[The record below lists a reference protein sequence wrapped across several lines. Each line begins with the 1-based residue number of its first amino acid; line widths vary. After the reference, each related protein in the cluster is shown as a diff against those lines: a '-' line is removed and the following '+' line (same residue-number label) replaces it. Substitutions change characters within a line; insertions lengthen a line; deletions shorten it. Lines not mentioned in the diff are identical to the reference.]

1 MTACLRNL
9 LVAAAASAGL
19 LGVGAPAAHAEQV
32 YGYIHLTNAY
42 GQPAR
47 AMNAVETVVTPGDAR
62 SPAQSEGPMPGPGD
76 YVVSG
81 YPGATINVVVSPQR
95 TSYDGGWDGSDCP
108 GLQVART
115 EITVTLSADESANHW
130 TLQAPRAVPQLT
142 DPGISPAEQRFV
154 DLLNAERARIGVGTV
169 AIAERASAAADA
181 HATAQVTVP
190 GIRAHVGAACEDFGP
205 RYAELGGVEYAD
217 THDDGTTV
225 ATAVSEATYQ
235 PHSCSSRSPYE
246 ALASLLAST
255 NHRNILLDPGAVQ
268 VGIANVDGEWTV
280 DMLHAPERVA
290 YALPSLP
297 RTSTNIYCS
306 ANPDPADDTPVAEGG
321 SGSHADPRSRLSGVK
336 AVRVRGGK
344 LKVTGRL
351 VPGRASEKITVKVG
365 RKKITVRT
373 TRGGRFSAI
382 LRARAH
388 RGTKV
393 TVAAVA
399 HKGVFRATTKTVKAR

>member
-32 YGYIHLTNAY
+32 YGHVLLTNTL
-42 GQPAR
+42 GQPA
-47 AMNAVETVVTPGDAR
+47 AWMSAQVLAVGTSGAESVLGSAAIASSDLL
-62 SPAQSEGPMPGPGD
+62 
-76 YVVSG
+76 VSG
-81 YPGATINVVVSPQR
+81 EPGTTLHVVVSPQR
-95 TSYDGGWDGSDCP
+95 TSYDGGWDDSDCP
-108 GLQVART
+108 GLQVARA
-115 EITVTLSADESANHW
+115 EITVTLTADESANHW
-130 TLQAPRAVPQLT
+130 TLRAPRAVPQLT

-154 DLLNAERARIGVGTV
+154 DLLNAERARNGIASVS
-169 AIAERASAAADA
+169 IAERASAAADA

-217 THDDGTTV
+217 PRDDGTTV

-235 PHSCSSRSPYE
+235 PHSCGSRSPDE

-268 VGIANVDGEWTV
+268 VGVGNVDGEWTV
-280 DMLHAPERVA
+280 DVLHAQERVA

-297 RTSTNIYCS
+297 RTSRNIYCS
-306 ANPDPADDTPVAEGG
+306 ANPDPADDTPTADGRTGG
-321 SGSHADPRSRLSGVK
+321 HADPRSRLSGVK
-336 AVRVRGGK
+336 AVRLRGGK

-351 VPGRASEKITVKVG
+351 VPSRANEKVTVKVG

-373 TRGGRFSAI
+373 TRGGKFTATLRV
-382 LRARAH
+382 RARH
-388 RGTKV
+388 GTKV
-393 TVAAVA
+393 AVAAVA
-399 HKGVFRATTKTVKAR
+399 HKGVFRTSTMTVKAR